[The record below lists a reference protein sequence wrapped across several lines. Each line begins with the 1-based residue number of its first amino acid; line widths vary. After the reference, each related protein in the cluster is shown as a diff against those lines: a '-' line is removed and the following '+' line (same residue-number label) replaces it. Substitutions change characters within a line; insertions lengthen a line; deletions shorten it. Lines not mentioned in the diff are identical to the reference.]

1 MTKPCDKCGY
11 NPDKLTEYM
20 KTVIPI
26 SRLDYFRDEAFK
38 EIERLR
44 KRTIPKSMIERR
56 IKAIEEYPLE
66 EKKDKAILEELKG
79 LLE

>member
-1 MTKPCDKCGY
+1 MTTCDKCGY

-20 KTVIPI
+20 KTVIPKSKI
-26 SRLDYFRDEAFK
+26 EA
-38 EIERLR
+38 
-44 KRTIPKSMIERR
+44 R

-79 LLE
+79 LLAND